1 MTEMKRKV
9 QSELRKAYWKYI
21 ESIFSNETSDGEF
34 DNMKKFWRFIK
45 HNKKDNTCISELR
58 YNNKRMIDPRDKGGI
73 TKSAIP
79 KSIHKGDTG
88 PSRHIVRRLTF

>member
-9 QSELRKAYWKYI
+9 QSELRKAYWKYS
-21 ESIFSNETSDGEF
+21 ESIFSNETSDGGF

-58 YNNKRMIDPRDKGGI
+58 YNNKRVIDPRDK
-73 TKSAIP
+73 A
-79 KSIHKGDTG
+79 
-88 PSRHIVRRLTF
+88 